1 MKNNSQDSSAGLFLA
16 VVGVLVIGASYVLYM
31 NVKSSIIQRRIKEEL
46 NSKTL
51 KMSSDYV
58 IKSLPSIP
66 NLTSV
71 AEPTEVQKARYL
83 INEKKYDKAYKY
95 LTEKNSSPFDGRRE
109 FFLTMMFYNQKKYDS
124 AIHYGEKCRKI
135 KPRFYQNLTLLA
147 SSYENKQQYKK
158 SIEVWKDYLTH
169 TKTNV
174 NPWRVVASLSRHV
187 GNVKQS
193 EMYSDSIRKY
203 FPDSKEA
210 KALPKKF
217 IREDIYRKAVEI
229 FRTANYKDAL
239 PLYNEFLE
247 LNPNHFGA
255 VESRAFCHFFEKK
268 YKKCI
273 ADVITLEK
281 NLKSIKS
288 QVINLKGVA
297 YYNIKEH
304 KKACKAF
311 TKAKKMGDKD
321 GISNFGK
328 FCK

>member
-1 MKNNSQDSSAGLFLA
+1 MKSNSQSETSLFF
-16 VVGVLVIGASYVLYM
+16 VIVGVLIIGASYILYL

-51 KMSSDYV
+51 KMGSDFV
-58 IKSLPSIP
+58 IKSLPWVP

-83 INEKKYDKAYKY
+83 INEKKYDKAYKM

-124 AIHYGEKCRKI
+124 AIHYGEECRKI

-147 SSYENKQQYKK
+147 SSYENTKRYDK
-158 SIEVWKDYLTH
+158 SIEIWKDYLKH
-169 TKTNV
+169 TKNNV
-174 NPWRVVASLSRHV
+174 NPWRVVAGLSRHL
-187 GNVKQS
+187 GDTKQA

-203 FPDSKEA
+203 FPDDKKVKSV
-210 KALPKKF
+210 PKKN
-217 IREDIYRKAVEI
+217 IRQDIYSKAVEV
-229 FRTANYKDAL
+229 FKKANYKDAL
-239 PLYNEFLE
+239 PLYNEFLK

-255 VESRAFCHFFEKK
+255 IESRAFCYFFEKK
-268 YKKCI
+268 YKECI
-273 ADVITLEK
+273 ADVLTLEK
-281 NLKSIKS
+281 NLKNIKS

-297 YYNIKEH
+297 YYNIQEH
-304 KKACKAF
+304 KKACEAF
-311 TKAKKMGDKD
+311 TRAKKMNDKD
-321 GISNFGK
+321 GMSNYKK

>member
-1 MKNNSQDSSAGLFLA
+1 MKSNSQAETSLFFII
-16 VVGVLVIGASYVLYM
+16 VGVLMIGASCILYM
-31 NVKSSIIQRRIKEEL
+31 NVKSSIIQRKIKEEL

-83 INEKKYDKAYKY
+83 INEKKYDKAYKE

-147 SSYENKQQYKK
+147 SSYENKKQYDK
-158 SIEVWKDYLTH
+158 SVELWKDYLKH
-169 TKTNV
+169 TKDNV
-174 NPWRVVASLSRHV
+174 NPWRVVANLSRHL
-187 GNVKQS
+187 GDAKQA

-210 KALPKKF
+210 KSLPKK
-217 IREDIYRKAVEI
+217 IVREDIYRKAVGF
-229 FRTANYKDAL
+229 FRETNYKKAL

-247 LNPNHFGA
+247 LNPDNYGA
-255 VESRAFCHFFEKK
+255 IESRAFCYFFEKK
-268 YKKCI
+268 YKECI
-273 ADVITLEK
+273 ADVLTLEK
-281 NLKSIKS
+281 NLKSVKS

-297 YYNIKEH
+297 YYNTQKI
-304 KKACKAF
+304 KKACESFKI
-311 TKAKKMGDKD
+311 AKDMGDKD
-321 GISNFGK
+321 GISNFEK